1 MKGVVKMQKDNKVKV
16 LPRNGLSKHEYIKQ
30 HYYQNELL
38 RKLYDSGDF
47 TDDELLYIFSNNKL
61 RRLGFP
67 MKRGGKKYRKRQRRK
82 LFDWRFFNILEETIS
97 ERLEELTNNKPFDN
111 FVDIKNIKNN
121 NENKFSTEYKY
132 YDAALQGVGDVIRKN
147 SY

>member
-1 MKGVVKMQKDNKVKV
+1 MNHRIKYTMRFMKGVEKMQKDNKVKF

-30 HYYQNELL
+30 YYYQNELL

-47 TDDELLYIFSNNKL
+47 TDDELLYIFNNGTL

-67 MKRGGKKYRKRQRRK
+67 MKRGGKKFRHRQRKK
-82 LFDWRFFNILEETIS
+82 LFDWRFFNALEEIIS
-97 ERLEELTNNKPFDN
+97 ERFEELINNKPFDN

-121 NENKFSTEYKY
+121 DENKFSMEN
-132 YDAALQGVGDVIRKN
+132 I
-147 SY
+147 

>member
-1 MKGVVKMQKDNKVKV
+1 MQKDNKVKF

-30 HYYQNELL
+30 YYYQNELL

-47 TDDELLYIFSNNKL
+47 TDDELLYIFNNGTL

-67 MKRGGKKYRKRQRRK
+67 MKRGGKKFRHRQRKK
-82 LFDWRFFNILEETIS
+82 LFDWRFFNALEEIIS
-97 ERLEELTNNKPFDN
+97 ERFEELINNKPFDN

-121 NENKFSTEYKY
+121 DENKFSMEN
-132 YDAALQGVGDVIRKN
+132 I
-147 SY
+147 